1 MLVSDARGERARERL
16 GTIKRCRNGY
26 DIAEEDLKQ
35 RGPGDLFGENGAVRQ
50 HGRSSLVL
58 AAACTDT
65 DLLAMAADMAAA
77 VLKRDPMLILP
88 EHRGIAEAAERFLA
102 NSENVMN

>member
-1 MLVSDARGERARERL
+1 MIELKGISKVYGAGYGRKEALNRVDLQLPQGEIV
-16 GTIKRCRNGY
+16 G
-26 DIAEEDLKQ
+26 
-35 RGPGDLFGENGAVRQ
+35 LFGENGAVRQ

-65 DLLAMAADMAAA
+65 ELLAMATDMAAS
-77 VLKRDPMLILP
+77 VLKGDPTLTLT
-88 EHRGIAEAAERFLA
+88 EHRGILEAAERFLK